1 MKKFLLPTLFFAAA
15 LTAQAQTARVQV
27 IHTCADPAA
36 DTVDVWLDNTLLIDN
51 FAFRTASAFVDAT
64 AGTPI
69 TIGIAPK
76 NSTSSADALD
86 QTVTTLTSGETYIV
100 AATGVLGT
108 GFSPATPFAL
118 AVKSGAREIATINN
132 NTDILVLHAA
142 TDAPTVDIR
151 SQDLST
157 ILVDSL
163 VYGAYSSYLEIPTNN
178 IVIAITDNSGGLIAR
193 YSASLATLSLTLGQT
208 ELALTVVASG
218 FVNPATN
225 SNGETFGLWVATAA
239 GGNLV
244 ELPLFVEGSIS
255 SIAQADY
262 QLRTYPVPA
271 QNTLNVA
278 FELSQSS
285 QKTLLVV
292 SDITGRVLQQTSL
305 NDLNAGSHNQELDLN
320 QLSNGLYYLNIYTTE
335 GKQTQA
341 FSVAK

>member
-15 LTAQAQTARVQV
+15 LAAQAQTARVQV

-36 DTVDVWLDNTLLIDN
+36 DTVDVWVDNTLLIDN
-51 FAFRTASAFVDAT
+51 FAFRTASAFVNAP
-64 AGTPI
+64 AGSPI

-76 NSTSSADALD
+76 NSTASSQALD
-86 QTVTTLTSGETYIV
+86 QTVTTLTAGETYIV
-100 AATGVLGT
+100 AATGVIGT

-118 AVKSGAREIATINN
+118 AVKSAARETAAVAT
-132 NTDILVLHAA
+132 NTDILVLHGA
-142 TDAPTVDIR
+142 TDAPTVDVR
-151 SQDLST
+151 SQDLT
-157 ILVDSL
+157 TTLVDSL
-163 VYGAYSSYLEIPTNN
+163 VYGAYSSYLEVATANM
-178 IVIAITDNSGGLIAR
+178 VIAVTDNSGGLVAR
-193 YSASLATLSLTLGQT
+193 YTAPLATLSLTG
-208 ELALTVVASG
+208 AAITVVASG

-225 SNGETFGLWVATAA
+225 SNGEAFGLWAATAA

-255 SIAQADY
+255 NIAQADY

-271 QNTLNVA
+271 QNSLNVA

-292 SDITGRVLQQTSL
+292 SDITGRVLQQTSF
-305 NDLNAGSHNQELDLN
+305 NDLNAGSHNQELNLN
-320 QLSNGLYYLNIYTTE
+320 QLSNGLYYLHIYTTE
-335 GKQTQA
+335 GKQSQA